1 MYTYRYTYAQG
12 SNYFFGSDQKKK
24 KKLALS
30 SNSQWV
36 FRSAVSAPIEG
47 WGQNTIHIFGKRFWP
62 KYYRNA
68 KK

>member
-1 MYTYRYTYAQG
+1 MLRVQITF
-12 SNYFFGSDQKKK
+12 SEVIKKKKKKKK
-24 KKLALS
+24 KKLVLS

-36 FRSAVSAPIEG
+36 FRSTVSAPIEG